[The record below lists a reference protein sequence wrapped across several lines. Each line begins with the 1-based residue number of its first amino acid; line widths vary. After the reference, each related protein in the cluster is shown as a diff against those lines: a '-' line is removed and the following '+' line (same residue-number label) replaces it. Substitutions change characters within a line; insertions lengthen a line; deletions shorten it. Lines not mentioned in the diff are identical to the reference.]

1 LKSESNDLYTWNDL
15 NLFHANTHNNMK
27 KIIISHILQ
36 NLDMEV
42 NENAVNKTLNDLNE
56 FEK

>member
-1 LKSESNDLYTWNDL
+1 
-15 NLFHANTHNNMK
+15 MK